1 MVKPLALV
9 TLALAACAP
18 VEGTVLIARGSD
30 ARADAEPGDADAG
43 PELDADALQDA
54 ALERDADAQLGAP
67 DAAASPDGASELRGE
82 CRIESAAQGIYDSF
96 SGATLDA
103 KLWLVAHGP
112 VAFAG
117 QRAQGGFARDNV
129 RVQDGALVL
138 SVRGDRYQG
147 AVRSVDAQGNALATG
162 RRSGAAVASRDLF
175 GSATYQAEGR
185 FVGPAGVELA
195 LWFVRDDDSTG
206 AIDIGTPGR
215 SAGQPSHAHVRMR
228 SRGAGTSSEQQ
239 FALTQGFDDG
249 AAHILRFDWYT
260 TSQHAV
266 RFWVDD
272 EPRWLSERNLPS
284 PRAGRLWIVAWVPD
298 DAAAD
303 FDTAELRIENAFIT
317 PFGNDGDR
325 CIDYEL
331 RGPFLIDP

>member
-1 MVKPLALV
+1 MVKQLALV

-18 VEGTVLIARGSD
+18 VEGTVLIARVD
-30 ARADAEPGDADAG
+30 ARVEPGADAAM
-43 PELDADALQDA
+43 ELDADAFVDA
-54 ALERDADAQLGAP
+54 AGESGAET
-67 DAAASPDGASELRGE
+67 DAAAPADASADALNEPRGV
-82 CRIESAAQGIYDSF
+82 CRIASASQGIYDSF

-117 QRAQGGFARDNV
+117 QRAQGGFAQGNV

-147 AVRSVDAQGNALATG
+147 AVRSVDAQGNPLATG
-162 RRSGAAVASRDLF
+162 RRSAAAVASRDLF

-206 AIDIGTPGR
+206 AIDVATPGTN
-215 SAGQPSHAHVRMR
+215 AGQPSHAHVRMR
-228 SRGAGTSSEQQ
+228 SRAAGSSNEQQ
-239 FALTQGFDDG
+239 FALSQGFDDG

-260 TSQHAV
+260 TTQNAV

-272 EPRWLSERNLPS
+272 EPRWQSERSLPS
-284 PRAGRLWIVAWVPD
+284 TRAGRLWIVAWVPD

-325 CIDYEL
+325 CADYEL
-331 RGPFLIDP
+331 RGPFLLEP